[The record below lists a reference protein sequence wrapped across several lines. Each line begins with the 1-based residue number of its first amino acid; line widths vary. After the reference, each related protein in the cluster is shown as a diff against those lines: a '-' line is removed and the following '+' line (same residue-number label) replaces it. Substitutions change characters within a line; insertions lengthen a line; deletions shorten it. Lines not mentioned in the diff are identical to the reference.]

1 MLQSY
6 LEVGIKYSQD
16 LKGGKELRGREKREG
31 EGGTRYGRRQGVIYT
46 GSGS

>member
-16 LKGGKELRGREKREG
+16 LKGGKELRGRETREPPARI
-31 EGGTRYGRRQGVIYT
+31 RYGRRQGVIYT